1 MATLPSS
8 VIKIISLAVIVAVGI
23 GVFQFTG
30 LGQYLKPETLRAYIQ
45 SFGKVA
51 PAVYVILYCIGP
63 VLFVPGAILSLAGGL
78 AFGALWGTV
87 LTVFGA
93 TIGATLAFFV
103 ARSLGRGFVER
114 LLKGRFKLLD
124 EAAGRHGLKV
134 ILFLRL
140 IPLVP
145 FNALDYA
152 AGLSKISVRDYVLGT
167 FIGIIPGTFA
177 YVYLGSTLVNIYSWQ
192 FLSAIALLVL
202 MSLVPFA
209 YKKWKKSN
217 STAPWV
223 IILGIA
229 LGVFGANSLEA
240 ESSPETYV
248 EDGSASGLASAGPG
262 RGGHLPAPAC
272 RTGRGR
278 QVGGAAAPHGP
289 SLIIDTF
296 SNGPDASG
304 LPKGWKPLHFRK
316 IARHTQYTVEQ
327 EGENKFLKAVSQ
339 SSASG
344 IYKEL
349 DLDLKAYPILSW
361 RWRVENI
368 IQKGDEQSKEGDDYS
383 ARLYVT
389 FQYEPDQ
396 ASLWEKTKYETYRLL
411 YGEYPPA
418 GSLNYIW
425 ANKLAKGAAIDSPY
439 TEKSKMVAVESG
451 SDGLGQWR
459 SEQQDVFEDYKRLFG
474 QEPPPLVAIAV
485 MTDTDNTGESATAY
499 YDDIVFTRLNEEDQR
514 RER

>member
-1 MATLPSS
+1 MATLPSA

-23 GVFQFTG
+23 GVFQFTD

-45 SFGKVA
+45 SYGKVA
-51 PAVYVILYCIGP
+51 PAVYVFLYCIGP

-229 LGVFGANSLEA
+229 LGGFGANSLEA

-248 EDGSASGLASAGPG
+248 
-262 RGGHLPAPAC
+262 
-272 RTGRGR
+272 
-278 QVGGAAAPHGP
+278 
-289 SLIIDTF
+289 IDTF
-296 SNGPDASG
+296 SDGPDASG

-451 SDGLGQWR
+451 SDGLGQWW
-459 SEQQDVFEDYKRLFG
+459 SEQQNVYEDFKQLFG

-499 YDDIVFTRLNEEDQR
+499 YDDIVFTKLNEEDQR

>member
-1 MATLPSS
+1 MATLPSA
-8 VIKIISLAVIVAVGI
+8 VIKIISLVVIVAVGI

-51 PAVYVILYCIGP
+51 PAVYVFLYCIGP

-78 AFGALWGTV
+78 AFGALWGTA

-103 ARSLGRGFVER
+103 ARSLGRDFVER

-134 ILFLRL
+134 IVFLRL

-152 AGLSKISVRDYVLGT
+152 AGLSKIGVRDYILGT
-167 FIGIIPGTFA
+167 LIGIIPGTFA
-177 YVYLGSTLVNIYSWQ
+177 YVYLGSSLVNIYSWQ

-202 MSLVPFA
+202 MSLAPLA

-223 IILGIA
+223 IILGIG
-229 LGVFGANSLEA
+229 LGIFGVTSAEEA
-240 ESSPETYV
+240 ETSPETYM
-248 EDGSASGLASAGPG
+248 EDGPASGLASAGPG
-262 RGGHLPAPAC
+262 RGGIEGATAPY
-272 RTGRGR
+272 
-278 QVGGAAAPHGP
+278 GP

-296 SNGPDASG
+296 SDGPDASG

-425 ANKLAKGAAIDSPY
+425 ANKLAKGAAVDSPY

-451 SDGLGQWR
+451 SDGLGQWW
-459 SEQQDVFEDYKRLFG
+459 SEQQNVYEDFKQLFG

-499 YDDIVFTRLNEEDQR
+499 YDDIVFTKLNEEDQR